1 MKQNVGSADR
11 ILRMVLGLTIIA
23 WGFISHNW
31 LGAIGLVPLATGF
44 LRWCPAYVP
53 FGISSCKTP

>member
-31 LGAIGLVPLATGF
+31 LGAVGLVPLATGF

>member
-11 ILRMVLGLTIIA
+11 IIRMVLGLSIIA
-23 WGFISHNW
+23 WGFIAHNW
-31 LGAIGLVPLATGF
+31 LGAVGLVPLATGF